1 MGAPESRREK
11 KKPRGKR
18 GKGLVQEEE
27 FLLPNRF
34 ALFCVA

>member
-1 MGAPESRREK
+1 MGAPELPRK